1 MAIQDFHAALSS
13 RNQDNLLFQ
22 ALRQLRGLANVKN
35 VLFLEEEA
43 AAGGGWYPWM
53 DNAQHRQAN
62 AEA

>member
-1 MAIQDFHAALSS
+1 MAIQDFHAELSS
-13 RNQDNLLFQ
+13 RNQNNVLFQ

-35 VLFLEEEA
+35 VLFIEES